1 MQFWC
6 LAPLPTGE
14 EPRQK
19 LMSEDYQPPAV
30 VLLKTYQLDSSVGDD
45 EDSDPE
51 VSDDMVDQP
60 EASSATRP
68 GRKMRAA
75 IAKLSSSRAT
85 VMAATTKIAKL
96 EADKNMRKRK
106 VIPTPASKEIEEEDE
121 ATDDPL
127 VVDNRTAP
135 RSPSPVTRRHWD
147 MERHVMEEDLHCI
160 REAQVAAVGAQAK
173 MLLKIRVCPLS
184 QNCVRWWL

>member
-30 VLLKTYQLDSSVGDD
+30 VLLKTYQLDSSVGAD

-106 VIPTPASKEIEEEDE
+106 VIPIRRPKRSRKKMK
-121 ATDDPL
+121 PL
-127 VVDNRTAP
+127 MIRWLLITARHRGRQVP
-135 RSPSPVTRRHWD
+135 RPRGTGIWSG
-147 MERHVMEEDLHCI
+147 M
-160 REAQVAAVGAQAK
+160 
-173 MLLKIRVCPLS
+173 
-184 QNCVRWWL
+184 